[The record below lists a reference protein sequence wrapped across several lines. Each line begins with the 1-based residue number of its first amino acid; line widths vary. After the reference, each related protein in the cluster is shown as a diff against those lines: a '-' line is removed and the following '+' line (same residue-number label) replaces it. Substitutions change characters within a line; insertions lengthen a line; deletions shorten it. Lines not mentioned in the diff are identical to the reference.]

1 MYSHYVIVL
10 DWATEDDGDVQLM
23 GIAHTLD
30 DAKEIFSGYVDGE
43 REFTVE
49 KEYDI
54 IEDNEMILD
63 AGIMGYWRDNHITL
77 YIQGVN

>member
-30 DAKEIFSGYVDGE
+30 DAKEIFSRCVDGE
-43 REFTVE
+43 RELAVE
-49 KEYDI
+49 KGYNI